1 MDTFW
6 LEIAEKK
13 MLQDTTNEAI
23 RKSFYTEK
31 IHNMMINNA
40 QFLPRPQPEHL
51 IQSEE
56 IYEHVNYTSGSK
68 IF

>member
-1 MDTFW
+1 
-6 LEIAEKK
+6 

-23 RKSFYTEK
+23 RKSFYTET
-31 IHNMMINNA
+31 IHNMMINNT
-40 QFLPRPQPEHL
+40 QLSPRPQSEQS
-51 IQSEE
+51 IQSKE

>member
-1 MDTFW
+1 
-6 LEIAEKK
+6 

-23 RKSFYTEK
+23 RKSFYTEN
-31 IHNMMINNA
+31 IHNMMINNT
-40 QFLPRPQPEHL
+40 QLSSRPQSEQS
-51 IQSEE
+51 IQSKE